1 MKKLICFDM
10 DNTIVYSDKAH
21 IVAYNEAL
29 EKLGYKKKSEF
40 FLRKLFGMPHLTL
53 SKVIL
58 PKADKKTIQKFLKI
72 KHNIF
77 MKKSYKL
84 LKLIPN
90 VGKTLNKLRKNY
102 DLALLS
108 NCSKSTIL
116 KTLKR
121 VKLNK
126 NIFKLIMGSEN
137 VKRSKP
143 FSDEL
148 LKAQKL
154 YKHKPV
160 FMVGDSVYDILAGKK
175 AGVKTI
181 AVLTGNHSKSRL
193 KRYSPNFIL
202 KSINELPKLIKN

>member
-1 MKKLICFDM
+1 MRKLICFDM

-21 IVAYNEAL
+21 VVAYNEAL
-29 EKLGYKKKSEF
+29 EKLGYRKKSEF

-58 PKADKKTIQKFLKI
+58 PKADKKTIQKFLKV

-77 MKKSYKL
+77 MNKSYKL
-84 LKLIPN
+84 LKPIPN

-116 KTLKR
+116 KTLRR

-126 NIFKLIMGSEN
+126 NLFKLVIGSGD
-137 VKRSKP
+137 VKNSKP
-143 FSDEL
+143 KPDEI

-154 YKHKPV
+154 YKHKPL